1 MEQSIAGLDEKAT
14 NSCSTISNQV
24 ESAAVQSNAL
34 EKSKSDSR
42 LNQFGEHSLQQG
54 IEANDEELIRRS
66 ASNHS
71 VVRHSPKKKA
81 KSFSRLSELDK
92 EVSLKSS
99 QEKKL
104 NFVKNKIFLIDI
116 RLGYGSTILIRFGY
130 SAKH

>member
-92 EVSLKSS
+92 EVR
-99 QEKKL
+99 QAAKKKE
-104 NFVKNKIFLIDI
+104 N
-116 RLGYGSTILIRFGY
+116 
-130 SAKH
+130 